1 MRISTTTIESVTTT
15 ELVGGQSP
23 ANTRNRNLS
32 VDSDV
37 GERLI
42 QYFMTIKSTLLS
54 DWDEEYKLLVREE
67 GDEPIE
73 RKLKY
78 YHKFAN
84 FMCNDRMVYFSFFL
98 QLYYTIA
105 YLAVVLYA
113 ERYELLV
120 FYASVQLVFVFAM
133 ISLKSLKGSLLGKL
147 TDNSDDINRIGYYEL
162 LDLKYRYIK
171 KQEIVNIRRESV
183 GVISGKDMTNHDITS
198 YNKSILH
205 AICSNQQW
213 KWMLLVLINII
224 ANSVLSV
231 MDITVGYND
240 DTYGK
245 HTRYVYYY
253 YFFLWGVLNKFII
266 FFQVNYVILIMA
278 SMIHAGQATHD
289 LCSCWIQRLEKCKK
303 ISLRRF
309 NMLSSRQFDRKK
321 DEHDV
326 LPTAGQIQ
334 LDLYE
339 RYLFIVGA
347 LSTTSHNFGFVA
359 AAILGS
365 SVLSFLIF
373 AYLLYKTEE
382 ILFLTFML
390 YVSIA
395 FFGTVASIAY
405 ANTSIDRIVEVLRM
419 SVPRLALVDD
429 DSEGDEAL
437 VASIEKI
444 VEVLRM
450 SVPKLAQVD
459 NNPGGNKAVGKS
471 DSDSPKIMQ
480 GINVKADINRV
491 SDFEIIGGR
500 DCWIAYITEVPGTMI
515 SPTILTTCPIPAS
528 HYLFQQLIGQF
539 MASQSQFNGLLASY
553 QGQLSLWR
561 LLFYLC

>member
-1 MRISTTTIESVTTT
+1 MIQNPMRISTTTIESVKTT
-15 ELVGGQSP
+15 EFLGGQSP
-23 ANTRNRNLS
+23 ADTRNRNLS

-67 GDEPIE
+67 GDEYIE

-78 YHKFAN
+78 YHKFVN
-84 FMCNDRMVYFSFFL
+84 FMCNDRMVYLCFFL

-105 YLAVVLYA
+105 YLAVILYA

-120 FYASVQLVFVFAM
+120 FYATSQLVFVFAM

-162 LDLKYRYIK
+162 LDLKHRYIK
-171 KQEIVNIRRESV
+171 KQEIVNTRRESV
-183 GVISGKDMTNHDITS
+183 GVISGKDMTNLDITS
-198 YNKSILH
+198 YNKSIFH
-205 AICSNQQW
+205 EIGSNQQW

-224 ANSVLSV
+224 ANLALSV
-231 MDITVGYND
+231 MDMTVGYNE
-240 DTYGK
+240 YK
-245 HTRYVYYY
+245 HTRVVLYY
-253 YFFLWGVLNKFII
+253 YFFLWGFLEKFIL
-266 FFQVNYVILIMA
+266 FFQVNYSLLIMA

-321 DEHDV
+321 DENDV
-326 LPTAGQIQ
+326 LPTASQIQ

-339 RYLFIVGA
+339 RYLFIVGV
-347 LSTTSHNFGFVA
+347 LSTTSRTFGFVA
-359 AAILGS
+359 AAILGI

-373 AYLLYKTEE
+373 AYLLYSTES
-382 ILFLTFML
+382 IIFLTFML
-390 YVSIA
+390 YVAIA
-395 FFGTVASIAY
+395 FFGTVACVAY

-419 SVPRLALVDD
+419 SVPKLALVDNNP
-429 DSEGDEAL
+429 EGDQA
-437 VASIEKI
+437 VVNSN
-444 VEVLRM
+444 
-450 SVPKLAQVD
+450 SPKLLQA
-459 NNPGGNKAVGKS
+459 
-471 DSDSPKIMQ
+471 
-480 GINVKADINRV
+480 INVKADINRA

-500 DCWIAYITEVPGTMI
+500 DCWIAYIREVPGKMI
-515 SPTILTTCPIPAS
+515 MRTILTTCPIPAS
-528 HYLFQQLIGQF
+528 YYLFK
-539 MASQSQFNGLLASY
+539 
-553 QGQLSLWR
+553 
-561 LLFYLC
+561 